1 MSRST
6 GNKTRC
12 TAAVW
17 DSSSRFAGPGKPAW
31 RVGRRFQ
38 TV

>member
-6 GNKTRC
+6 GDKTSR

-31 RVGRRFQ
+31 RAWRRFQ